1 MKTKTIILFAI
12 LAILLPASVRAQL
25 LPQYMNNPRH
35 GKDEPFQ
42 VAETMPEFPGGM
54 QRMMEY
60 IDSVVSSKPNACGGL
75 GRSIVEFVV
84 ETDGSLTH
92 PRIIKSVDEYRDRQ
106 ALDIVKSMPK
116 WTPGTNRGKKVR
128 VKYVI
133 PVSFRTSS
141 KSK

>member
-1 MKTKTIILFAI
+1 
-12 LAILLPASVRAQL
+12 
-25 LPQYMNNPRH
+25 
-35 GKDEPFQ
+35 
-42 VAETMPEFPGGM
+42 
-54 QRMMEY
+54 MMEY
-60 IDSVVSSKPNACGGL
+60 IDSVVCSKPNARGGL

-116 WTPGTNRGKKVR
+116 WTPGANRGKKVR

-141 KSK
+141 KNK